1 MHVAAALVVFVAA
14 VVATANPRGETAFKT
29 ALTQRDRH
37 ILVINCK
44 KIFKS
49 F

>member
-14 VVATANPRGETAFKT
+14 VVATANPRGETAFKI
-29 ALTQRDRH
+29 LTQRDRH